1 MKRRLVFP
9 TPTVTEQFVEHPV
22 NLKPVYFT
30 PSPTATPVSTI
41 YIPHEATTLHIAQP
55 GSLAVTSTPSG
66 AEVWVNGVDTGQTT
80 LAMLAEDPG
89 SYQVLVK
96 LDCYGVPDTQTVT
109 VYPGQETNATFSL
122 TRLDTCPIKPV
133 VISTC
138 TVCRIINSPVSL
150 SAKTAKKRITILF
163 FNF

>member
-1 MKRRLVFP
+1 MDAYLTSVRYSRFTNETELVFP

-22 NLKPVYFT
+22 DLKPVYFT

-80 LAMLAEDPG
+80 LAMLAEDAGTYQGTRKTGLLRCPG
-89 SYQVLVK
+89 HPNGNRLCRAGNKCDVQSYPAG
-96 LDCYGVPDTQTVT
+96 YMPDQTGSDLT
-109 VYPGQETNATFSL
+109 VRYA
-122 TRLDTCPIKPV
+122 V
-133 VISTC
+133 
-138 TVCRIINSPVSL
+138 
-150 SAKTAKKRITILF
+150 
-163 FNF
+163 